1 MILEDIINKN
11 LGYGGRMIGLS
22 KSRYR
27 DTHPDNVLYFNAC
40 IFNKDLNQIWWG
52 DIDVTADKEKLDK
65 IAEES
70 GELFYVT
77 PEHPFRSD
85 FNKVDQKLI
94 DTDESV
100 IKYNGDKKW

>member
-1 MILEDIINKN
+1 MTLEEIITKN
-11 LGYGGRMIGLS
+11 LGSQGRMIGYS

-27 DTHPDNVLYFNAC
+27 EAHPDNVLYFNAC
-40 IFNKDLNQIWWG
+40 IFNKKLKQIWWG

-65 IAEES
+65 VAEES
-70 GELFYVT
+70 KELFYVT

-85 FNKVDQKLI
+85 FNKVNQKLI

-100 IKYNGDKKW
+100 IKYNGDKK

>member
-1 MILEDIINKN
+1 MTLEKVVQKH
-11 LGYGGRMIGLS
+11 LGYGGRMIGYS

-27 DTHPDNVLYFNAC
+27 EANPNNIVYFNAC
-40 IFNKDLNQIWWG
+40 IFNKKLKQIWWG
-52 DIDVTADKEKLDK
+52 DIDITADKKTLK
-65 IAEES
+65 MIAKES
-70 GELFYVT
+70 KELFYVT

-100 IKYNGDKKW
+100 IKYGDTPK